1 MAKVGFWLQ
10 GATGKL
16 AGSKLQNGVNGTI
29 IADNT
34 KKPKNPRTVNQ
45 ILQRVL
51 MNTVS
56 QAYSAMQP
64 LACHSFQ
71 GIAEGAKSMA
81 EFQRLNL
88 DYFRQ
93 RAAEVGS
100 DNLGNYVNFV
110 PVGEKGV
117 RPAAFILSNGKLP
130 AVPATINAEFNAVMS
145 LDANTYQAVIDK
157 YDLQRGDQ
165 LTFVVIEESTVN
177 AGQYAVKYARVILD
191 PRNADGTEAALS
203 SEFITG
209 NAINLPNSKNAG
221 NFGVLEFSNGMVFS
235 MKQGAKV
242 CAVGI
247 IVSRFENDEW
257 MRSRCQMVVSENAIG
272 ENGVSLSRAIYRST
286 HKDTIYIEGANQ
298 YLDNAGV
305 SGGQSTDSGSG
316 ETPSEVTEPQF
327 SNEASFTANGSTFTN
342 SVAGGSVAVTAPLS
356 KVTLSG
362 SQLTTDSAVMLASG
376 TLTEVG
382 TKAMNSGNLEITLP
396 EGSGL
401 AGSEYVVYKVNSA
414 GQRTAWFEITVNSNA
429 GGGGGNEGGSPID

>member
-34 KKPKNPRTVNQ
+34 RKPKNPKTVNQ
-45 ILQRVL
+45 VLQRVL
-51 MNTVS
+51 LNTVS

-64 LACHSFQ
+64 LLCHAFE

-88 DYFRQ
+88 AYFRM

-117 RPAAFILSNGKLP
+117 RPAAFIISDGKLP
-130 AVPATINAEFNAVMS
+130 AVPATINGEFKAVMA
-145 LDANTYQAVIDK
+145 LGANTYQSVIDT

-177 AGQYAVKYARVILD
+177 AGQYVAKYARIILD
-191 PRNADGTEAALS
+191 PRNADGSQAPLS
-203 SEFITG
+203 SALIEN
-209 NAINLPNSKNAG
+209 NAVNLPNSKNDG

-235 MKQGAKV
+235 MKAGAKV
-242 CAVGI
+242 CSVGI
-247 IVSRFENDEW
+247 IVSRQNGEDW
-257 MRSRCQMVVSENAIG
+257 QRSKCQMTVSEDAIG
-272 ENGVSLSRAIYRST
+272 EQGVSLSRAIYRST

-316 ETPSEVTEPQF
+316 EAPA
-327 SNEASFTANGSTFTN
+327 EAPVFDNSVSFTANGSTFSN
-342 SVAGGSVAVTAPLS
+342 SVAGGSVAVTAPLT
-356 KVTLSG
+356 KMVVTGQNLATEMLRVSNSG
-362 SQLTTDSAVMLASG
+362 SLTM
-376 TLTEVG
+376 VG
-382 TKAMNSGNLEITLP
+382 TITKVGDNLEVAFG
-396 EGSGL
+396 EGEGTANSM
-401 AGSEYVVYKVNSA
+401 YVVIKKNASLEWVE
-414 GQRTAWFEITVNSNA
+414 WFTININANA
-429 GGGGGNEGGSPID
+429 GGGGNPDDGYNND